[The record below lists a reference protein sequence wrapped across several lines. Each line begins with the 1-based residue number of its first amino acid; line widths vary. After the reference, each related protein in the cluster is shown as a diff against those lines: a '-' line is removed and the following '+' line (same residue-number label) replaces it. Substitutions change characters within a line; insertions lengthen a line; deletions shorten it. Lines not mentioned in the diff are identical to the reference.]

1 MMYNKP
7 RGPSTPAALK
17 KVNLEGLSV
26 AKLIGLF
33 EDASREVPEEDAKFY
48 FEQLVDYFKNHY
60 NQKRGLESASR
71 VLGL

>member
-1 MMYNKP
+1 MFNKP

-26 AKLIGLF
+26 RRLISFF
-33 EDASREVPEEDAKFY
+33 EEASKEIPEEGSKFY
-48 FEQLVDYFKNHY
+48 FDQMVDYFENHY
-60 NQKRGLESASR
+60 NQKRGLDSATK

>member
-1 MMYNKP
+1 MFNKP

-26 AKLIGLF
+26 ARLISLF
-33 EDASREVPEEDAKFY
+33 EEAAKEVPEEDAKFY
-48 FEQLVDYFKNHY
+48 FDQMVDYFSNHY
-60 NQKRGLESASR
+60 NQKRGLDSASK

>member
-1 MMYNKP
+1 MFNKP

-26 AKLIGLF
+26 ARLISLF
-33 EDASREVPEEDAKFY
+33 EEAAKEVPEEDDKFY
-48 FEQLVDYFKNHY
+48 FDQMVDYFSNHY
-60 NQKRGLESASR
+60 NQKRGLDSASK

>member
-1 MMYNKP
+1 MFNKP

-26 AKLIGLF
+26 ARLISLF
-33 EDASREVPEEDAKFY
+33 EEAAKEVPEEDAKFY
-48 FEQLVDYFKNHY
+48 FGQMVDYFSNHY
-60 NQKRGLESASR
+60 NQKKGLDSAAR